1 MSVSPSIPPSPETSL
16 PLPPYLSEAVM
27 DPTTMTHLQ
36 RLYTQQH
43 VEIVELFN
51 NSDTSHICV
60 PTVIFSLLMRMA
72 EPQLICAL
80 NTILTLDPVASS
92 LYSQLHLVHFLFAS
106 GTEVSVM
113 SDYLQAYRAAHINE
127 PPLSENYARAI
138 IKSAKNVQ
146 KFANLQVLFTIVDT
160 VLKFLA
166 EHRKDIDDLVNKS
179 DFFSTIS
186 DLVDK
191 YKNPPSPPTSM

>member
-1 MSVSPSIPPSPETSL
+1 MSVSPSVPPSPETSL

-43 VEIVELFN
+43 VDIVELFN
-51 NSDTSHICV
+51 NSDTSHIRV
-60 PTVIFSLLMRMA
+60 PTVIYSLLMRMA

-127 PPLSENYARAI
+127 PPIAEEYAQAI
-138 IKSAKNVQ
+138 IKTAQSVQ
-146 KFANLQVLFTIVDT
+146 KFSNPRVLFTIVDT

-166 EHRKDIDDLVNKS
+166 ENRKNVDDLVNKS
-179 DFFSTIS
+179 DFLTTII
-186 DLVDK
+186 DLMNK
-191 YKNPPSPPTSM
+191 YNSPPPPPTSM